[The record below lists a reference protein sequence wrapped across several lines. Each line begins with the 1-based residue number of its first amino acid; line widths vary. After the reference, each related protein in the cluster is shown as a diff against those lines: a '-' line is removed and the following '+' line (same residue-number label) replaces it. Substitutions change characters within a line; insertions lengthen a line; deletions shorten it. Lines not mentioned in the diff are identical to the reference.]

1 MKRRDLKFRERRDL
15 KFRGRRDL
23 KFRGRR
29 DLKFRDRR
37 DLKFRERRESLQGEE
52 SRSRSEQ
59 KVSKTT
65 AGGDLLDICSSLAT
79 DSHLQSPSFILDL
92 YDLSIFQDL

>member
-1 MKRRDLKFRERRDL
+1 MKRRDLECRERRDFEFWERRDFECRERRDL
-15 KFRGRRDL
+15 EFW
-23 KFRGRR
+23 
-29 DLKFRDRR
+29 
-37 DLKFRERRESLQGEE
+37 ERRGSLQGEE

-65 AGGDLLDICSSLAT
+65 AGGDLLDIGSSLAT
-79 DSHLQSPSFILDL
+79 DSHLQSPSLILDL